1 MKKLFY
7 VLGVLT
13 LIVSLSGCGK
23 DKPKETNQVS
33 YSGVFVSYQTIE
45 DKYYVNIDI
54 DGIPQTIQLSDETV
68 IDQTIAAGYEV
79 TVYGEQYV
87 DGSGE
92 LATSIVVDKVPL
104 DVELGYDGG
113 FLMSKE
119 SDTMYQSLLAK
130 VSYDYTISN
139 NGRTTTGSENESY
152 YIDQDEKAIYI
163 NIVGNDVMGSANV
176 AWSSME
182 YIDRLTG
189 DDFYLY
195 NYGSWLRR
203 TADNTEKITFAVPE
217 DSVIVEEFYRE
228 GSNLVVIGGCSIVSG
243 TYLDYLLIQTVGE
256 VYKNSNASV
265 SFVAK
270 FDEVSSSLFYAEYLI
285 SFPET
290 LSSDDGVVTV
300 NNLSV
305 VLTGVDFNNSDSV
318 VIPDYV
324 RNFVAEREETS
335 DEVLEDVKLYQSV
348 FGVSAEEVTTDWV
361 VQILG
366 NPYENQDL
374 ISVCNPD
381 DVVAAGADIILNYNM
396 DQLVSLMNSD
406 NKTIEQQF
414 ALNEISYFL
423 TEGVE

>member
-7 VLGVLT
+7 ALGVLT
-13 LIVSLSGCGK
+13 LIVNLSGCGE

-54 DGIPQTIQLSDETV
+54 DGIPQTIQLVDETV

-79 TVYGEQYV
+79 TVYGEQYT

-104 DVELGYDGG
+104 DIELGYGGG
-113 FLMSKE
+113 FLMSRE

-152 YIDQDEKAIYI
+152 YIDQDEKVIYI
-163 NIVGNDVMGSANV
+163 NIVGNDVVGTASV

-195 NYGSWLRR
+195 NYGSWLHR

-228 GSNLVVIGGCSIVSG
+228 GSNLVVTGNCSVVSG
-243 TYLDYLLIQTVGE
+243 TYLDYLLTQTVGE
-256 VYKNSNASV
+256 PYKSSNATV

-270 FDEVSSSLFYAEYLI
+270 FDEASSALFYAEY
-285 SFPET
+285 SVAFTET
-290 LSSDDGVVTV
+290 LSSDDGVITV

-318 VIPDYV
+318 TIPDYV
-324 RNFVAEREETS
+324 RNFVEVEVS
-335 DEVLEDVKLYQSV
+335 DEEPEVIKLYQSV
-348 FGVSAEEVTTDWV
+348 FGVSAEEVTMDWV
-361 VQILG
+361 VQILD

-381 DVVAAGADIILNYNM
+381 DVVAVGADIILNYNM
-396 DQLVSLMNSD
+396 DQLVSLMNSES
-406 NKTIEQQF
+406 KTIEQQF
-414 ALNEISYFL
+414 VLDEISYFL
-423 TEGVE
+423 LEGVE